1 MHDSNDF
8 GKRTPLVA
16 LASGGE
22 MEELTVAFD
31 WSTTPVGPLTDWPQ
45 SLTTIVRTMLASRYA
60 MWLGWGPD
68 FTFFYNDAYAKMT
81 LGPKHPWALGKS
93 AREVWAEIWSDIG
106 PRADSVLQTG
116 KATWDEG
123 LLLFLE
129 RNGFPEETY
138 HTFSYSPV
146 PDDSGNV
153 GGLLCVVTE
162 DTERTIGERRLRTLR
177 ELAARTIDESKS
189 AADACRTAAEIL
201 EHNPRDVPFAA
212 LYLIHDNE
220 NKAILAGRAGMDSHA
235 SICPTIVDLAF
246 SDARWP
252 FKEVLESNHGVVVGA
267 LADQFESIPQGP
279 WPDPPQQAIVLPM
292 SKPGQTNLAGF
303 LVAGLSSRRPFD
315 DSYSGFL
322 DLLVAQIAAAISN
335 ARAYEEEK
343 RRAEALAELDR
354 AKTTFFSNVSHEF
367 RTPLTLI
374 LGPIEEMLH
383 SFGNADN
390 SEDRRLVE
398 VVHRNALRLQRL
410 VNTLLDFSRIEAG
423 RMKASFEPI
432 DFGPFTEELASN
444 FRSACEKAG
453 LILAVKMDSIDQ
465 RVYLDR
471 QLWEK
476 VVLNLLSNAFKFTF
490 KGGITVSVTSD
501 DRCARLSIADTGIG
515 IPSEELPHLFERFHR
530 IENAHGR
537 TNEGSGIGLAM
548 VHELVKLHGGTISV
562 ISEVGQGTTFT
573 ISIPFGTDHLPSQ
586 QVRQSP
592 SSLSPSSSHSFVEEA
607 IRWLPDSTNLSSLEI
622 DAPMET
628 FSHSLST
635 GAIVTNPSRILIADD
650 NADMRQYLHRL
661 LATRYQVETVSDGT
675 AALLSIQSH
684 PPDLILSDVMM
695 PQLDGFALIKE
706 LRENIRTAGIPV
718 ILLSAKSGEESRVE
732 GMQAGA
738 DDYLSKPF
746 SAQELLA
753 RVQAH
758 LRMAKLREETTRL
771 LRASEERFQLFM
783 NHSPASAYVKD
794 SQGRYVFVNR
804 TLSED
809 CGIQMADW
817 IGKTDFDLF
826 PSAEVTP
833 IRRNDLRVLES
844 KQTMR
849 FEETARRAD
858 GIHHYLSFK
867 FPLQDRNGD
876 WLLAGMSLDVTE
888 QKHAVE
894 AQGQLAAIVES
905 SQDAIISKD
914 LNGIITSWNKAAER
928 LYGYTAEEVI
938 GRSVSILIPE
948 DHRAD
953 LNLIMERLYKG
964 EHTEHFETVRLAKD
978 GRRIDVSLAVSPIL
992 DADGNVIGAS
1002 KIARDITNQKLA
1014 ESAVRKSEERLEAE
1028 LEAMNNLHALSSR
1041 LLSTVDLREALDDVL
1056 ANAIKT
1062 CSADF
1067 GNIQLLNAQNNTL
1080 EIICQRGTSEDFI
1093 KHFQV
1098 VPLNDGS
1105 ACSRALE
1112 LGKRVTIED
1121 VESDA
1126 AFERHRGIAASA
1138 GFRAVQSTPLKA
1150 HDGSIIGMI
1159 STHYRQR
1166 CSISERDERLL
1177 DLYARHAAD
1186 FIERLKYE
1194 QALKEADR
1202 RKDEFLAT
1210 LAHELR
1216 NPLAPLQNG
1225 LQIIRL
1231 AEGDPQVIEQVRTMM
1246 ERQLVQMVRL
1256 IDDLLDL
1263 SRISRGKIELR
1274 TEITDVMKVINQ
1286 AVETS
1291 RPNLEHAG
1299 HHLRLHVPE
1308 CPLYVLADMTRLAQV
1323 FSNLLNN
1330 AAKYTTSGGIIDLSI
1345 ASSESEVNVSVRD
1358 NGLGIPPDMLPH
1370 IFEMFTQV
1378 DRNLERSQGGLGIGL
1393 SIVKQ
1398 LITMHRGRVKA
1409 TSDGPG
1415 KGSEFLVTLP
1425 KVEAPT
1431 PIASASSSASR
1442 PTGKRRVLIV
1452 DDNVDAATSLALM
1465 LDFMGNETRIA
1476 HDGQQAID
1484 VAADFHPDLILL
1496 DIGMPHLNGLAAAA
1510 EIRKRPW
1517 GKETMLVA
1525 LTGWGQEEDRRRTK
1539 EAGFDLHL
1547 TKPIDFTILTEVL
1560 DTSKKVS

>member
-1 MHDSNDF
+1 MHDSNER
-8 GKRTPLVA
+8 GNRLRIAA
-16 LASGGE
+16 LASDGE
-22 MEELTVAFD
+22 MEELTAGFN
-31 WSTTPVGPLTDWPQ
+31 WSATPVGPLADWPQ

-146 PDDSGNV
+146 PDDAGNV

-162 DTERTIGERRLRTLR
+162 DTDRTIGERRLRTLR
-177 ELAARTIDESKS
+177 ELAARTIDEAKS

-212 LYLIHDNE
+212 LYLIHDDGR
-220 NKAILAGRAGMDSHA
+220 KASLTGAAGIEANS
-235 SICPTIVDLAF
+235 SIFPPIADLSSPEAL
-246 SDARWP
+246 WP
-252 FKEVLESNHGVVVGA
+252 FKEVLESNHGVIVPA
-267 LADQFESIPQGP
+267 LAERFESIPQGP

-292 SKPGQTNLAGF
+292 SKPGQTHLAGF
-303 LVAGLSSRRPFD
+303 LVAGLSSRRLFD

-322 DLLVAQIAAAISN
+322 DLLVAQIATALSN

-354 AKTTFFSNVSHEF
+354 AKTIFFSNVSHEF

-374 LGPIEEMLH
+374 LGPIEDMLH
-383 SFGNADN
+383 SFGSDDN
-390 SEDRRLVE
+390 SGNRRLVE

-423 RMKASFEPI
+423 RMKATFEPV
-432 DFGPFTEELASN
+432 DFAIFTEELSSN
-444 FRSACEKAG
+444 SRSACEKAG
-453 LILAVKMDSIDQ
+453 LTLTVNKDSMNQ
-465 RVYLDR
+465 RVFLDR

-476 VVLNLLSNAFKFTF
+476 IVLNLLSNAFKFTF
-490 KGGITVSVTSD
+490 TGGITVSITSD
-501 DRCARLSIADTGIG
+501 DQYAQLSISDTGIG
-515 IPSEELPHLFERFHR
+515 IAPEELPHLFERFHR
-530 IENAHGR
+530 IENAKGR

-562 ISEVGQGTTFT
+562 TSEVGQGSTF
-573 ISIPFGTDHLPSQ
+573 IVSIPFGTNHLPSEQ
-586 QVRQSP
+586 IRQAP
-592 SSLSPSSSHSFVEEA
+592 SSLSNSASHSLVEEA
-607 IRWLPDSTNLSSLEI
+607 IRWLPDSNNSLSMEI
-622 DAPMET
+622 DEPLENIPQ
-628 FSHSLST
+628 SLASE
-635 GAIVTNPSRILIADD
+635 GIGFRPSRILVADD

-661 LATRYQVETVSDGT
+661 LSGRYQVETVSNGA

-684 PPDLILSDVMM
+684 PPDLVLSDVMM
-695 PQLDGFALIKE
+695 PQLDGFGLIKE
-706 LRENIRTAGIPV
+706 LRADLQTAGIPV

-746 SAQELLA
+746 SARELLA
-753 RVQAH
+753 RIQAH
-758 LRMAKLREETTRL
+758 LQTAQFRQEANRL

-794 SQGRYVFVNR
+794 SEGRYIFVNR
-804 TLSED
+804 TLAEGA
-809 CGIQMADW
+809 GIEVSKW
-817 IGKTDFDLF
+817 IGRTDFELF
-826 PSAEVTP
+826 PSSEVTP
-833 IRRNDLRVLES
+833 IRQNDLKVLES

-849 FEETARRAD
+849 FEETANRSD
-858 GIHHYLSFK
+858 GVHHYLSFK

-876 WLLAGMSLDVTE
+876 WLVAGMSLDVTE
-888 QKHAVE
+888 QKHAIE

-905 SQDAIISKD
+905 SQDAIVSKD

-928 LYGYTAEEVI
+928 LYGYTADEII
-938 GRSVSILIPE
+938 GRSISLLIPE
-948 DHRAD
+948 DHFDD
-953 LNLIMERLYKG
+953 LERIMERFRKG
-964 EHTEHFETVRLAKD
+964 ENTEHFETVRLAKD
-978 GRRIDVSLAVSPIL
+978 GRRIDVSIAVSPIL

-1014 ESAVRKSEERLEAE
+1014 EAAIRKSEERLEAE
-1028 LEAMNNLHALSSR
+1028 LEAMNKLHALSSR
-1041 LLSTVDLREALDDVL
+1041 LLSTVDLRAALDDVL
-1056 ANAIKT
+1056 VSAIET

-1080 EIICQRGTSEDFI
+1080 EIICQQGSTEDFI
-1093 KHFQV
+1093 RHFQV

-1105 ACSRALE
+1105 ACSRALKS
-1112 LGKRVTIED
+1112 GKRVMIED
-1121 VESDA
+1121 VESDSD
-1126 AFERHRGIAASA
+1126 FYPHRAIAASA
-1138 GFRAVQSTPLKA
+1138 GFRSVQSTPLKS
-1150 HDGSIIGMI
+1150 HDGSIIGML
-1159 STHYRQR
+1159 STHYRHR
-1166 CSISERDERLL
+1166 SSISERDERLL

-1194 QALKEADR
+1194 EALKEADR

-1216 NPLAPLQNG
+1216 NPLAPLRNG

-1231 AEGDPQVIEQVRTMM
+1231 AEDDPTVIEQVRTMM
-1246 ERQLVQMVRL
+1246 ERQLAQMVRL

-1274 TEITDVMKVINQ
+1274 TEITDVMKIIHQ

-1299 HHLRLHVPE
+1299 HKLHLHLPE
-1308 CPLYVLADMTRLAQV
+1308 SPLYVNADMTRLAQV

-1330 AAKYTTSGGIIDLSI
+1330 AAKYTKGGGVIDLNVTCC
-1345 ASSESEVNVSVRD
+1345 ENEVRVSVRD
-1358 NGLGIPPDMLPH
+1358 NGLGIPPEMLPH

-1378 DRNLERSQGGLGIGL
+1378 DRNLEWSQGGLGIGL

-1398 LITMHRGRVKA
+1398 LINMHQGRVQA
-1409 TSDGPG
+1409 MSDGPG
-1415 KGSEFLVTLP
+1415 KGSEFIVILP
-1425 KVEAPT
+1425 RVEAPT
-1431 PIASASSSASR
+1431 PIASLSASPPR
-1442 PTGKRRVLIV
+1442 SPDKRRVLIV
-1452 DDNVDAATSLALM
+1452 DDNVDAASSLALM

-1476 HDGQQAID
+1476 HDGQRAI
-1484 VAADFHPDLILL
+1484 
-1496 DIGMPHLNGLAAAA
+1496 
-1510 EIRKRPW
+1510 
-1517 GKETMLVA
+1517 
-1525 LTGWGQEEDRRRTK
+1525 
-1539 EAGFDLHL
+1539 
-1547 TKPIDFTILTEVL
+1547 
-1560 DTSKKVS
+1560 